1 VYILSYLNL
10 NPLKE
15 DHANRFSLTQKQV
28 GVVFHELK
36 PLLDKALELA
46 QALPAQTDAALQ
58 AQLINEQKLL
68 HDATEGPISRPV
80 DDERQQSHYS
90 GKKKAHT
97 VKNAVLINTLSLI
110 VFLGATV
117 AGRVMRRNWP
127 ILSTV

>member
-15 DHANRFSLTQKQV
+15 DHADRFSLTQKQV

-36 PLLDKALELA
+36 P
-46 QALPAQTDAALQ
+46 LQ